1 MKIPPAYIARGLW
14 ARRLTTALT
23 AAGLALVVFVFAA
36 VLMLDEGLRKTM
48 VTTGEYD
55 NVVLIRRSA
64 ETEVQSVVARDQA
77 SIASSHPAVALGRDG
92 QPLASRE
99 TVVLISLDKRG
110 AEGAG
115 DRRGGDRRGGDR
127 RSNVLI
133 RGVGPQ
139 AQALRPQVRMVSGR
153 MFGPGSSEIIAGASV
168 ARRFVGA
175 GIGETMR
182 FGQREW
188 TVVGLFEAGNSGF
201 DSEIWGDAD
210 QLMQAFRRPVYS
222 SVVLKLADSEQFE
235 RYKRDVEADPRL
247 TLEAKREQV
256 FYSDQTRALST
267 FISILGLSLSVIFSI
282 GAVIGATVTMY
293 ASVANR
299 VTEIGTLRALGFQRR
314 SILAAFL
321 AESLLLALVGGVAG
335 LAFASLMQLM
345 SFSTTNF
352 QSFSELAF
360 GFTLNAAIVVQSLL
374 FALAMG
380 FVGGFLPALRAARME
395 IVDALRAA

>member
-1 MKIPPAYIARGLW
+1 MKIPPSYVARNLW

-36 VLMLDEGLRKTM
+36 VLMLDAGLKATM
-48 VTTGEYD
+48 VATGEFD

-64 ETEVQSVVARDQA
+64 ETEVQSNVARAQA
-77 SIASSHPAVALGRDG
+77 AVAESQPQVALARDG
-92 QPLASRE
+92 QPFSSRE

-110 AEGAG
+110 SGQ
-115 DRRGGDRRGGDR
+115 
-127 RSNVLI
+127 RSNVPI
-133 RGVGPQ
+133 RGIGPH
-139 AQALRPQVRMVSGR
+139 APALRPQVRMVAGR
-153 MFGPGSSEIIAGASV
+153 MFRPGSSEIVAGASV
-168 ARRFVGA
+168 AHRFAGA
-175 GIGETMR
+175 GLGERVR

-188 TVVGLFEAGNSGF
+188 TVVGLFDAGNSGF
-201 DSEIWGDAD
+201 DSEIWGDCD

-222 SVVLKLADSEQFE
+222 SIVLKLADSDGFAAF
-235 RYKRDVEADPRL
+235 KKAVEGDPRL
-247 TLEAKREQV
+247 TLEARREQQ

-267 FISILGLSLSVIFSI
+267 FINILGMTLSVIFSI

-321 AESLLLALVGGVAG
+321 AESLLLGLVGGVAG
-335 LAFASLMQLM
+335 LAFASLMQFL

-360 GFTLNAAIVVQSLL
+360 GFRLTPAIVAGSLL
-374 FALAMG
+374 FSLAMG
-380 FVGGFLPALRAARME
+380 LVGGFLPALRASRME